1 MKAGEIILG
10 KSFLEQLHQLSPAQV
25 FNICQS
31 VQSLLEI
38 NLIILVLNNGTA
50 RDHCAKMVLY
60 KDSFN
65 CSSQSFYLT
74 TTLGDW
80 LNADGLGCYK
90 FLTSD
95 VDLSWIA
102 AQQKCEEIGG
112 YLAEPHTL
120 RFVITNYQTLYIQ

>member
-1 MKAGEIILG
+1 LKE
-10 KSFLEQLHQLSPAQV
+10 
-25 FNICQS
+25 S